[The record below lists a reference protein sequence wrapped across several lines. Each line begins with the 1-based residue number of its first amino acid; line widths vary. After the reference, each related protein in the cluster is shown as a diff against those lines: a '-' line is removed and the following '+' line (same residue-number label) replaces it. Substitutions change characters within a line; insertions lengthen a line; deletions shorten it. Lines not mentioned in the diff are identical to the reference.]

1 MQCAIRKTCER
12 YKILKF
18 QRFSEPA
25 LVRKQPRP
33 AVEAIQSGFAL
44 VGRFPEAA
52 RRIADSFC
60 SVKIALQKK
69 QGEQDERSR
78 SRP

>member
-1 MQCAIRKTCER
+1 MTGKG
-12 YKILKF
+12 
-18 QRFSEPA
+18 QR
-25 LVRKQPRP
+25 R